1 MNDKAFYRTLIASL
15 LILICATFLI
25 ASNAEKKARVQ
36 ETEIAALTDTV
47 LYLIE
52 TTQENK
58 NAN

>member
-1 MNDKAFYRTLIASL
+1 MNDKTFYRTLIASL

-25 ASNAEKKARVQ
+25 ASNAEKKARLQ
-36 ETEIAALTDTV
+36 EIEIAALTDTV

>member
-15 LILICATFLI
+15 LILICATLLI